1 MKFIFLIFLVTSF
14 TSCDRPKNPAVNVAC
29 SDADEK
35 AGKCTKQKG
44 LPDPAGTRQPADPEA
59 TRREAEATRKEAEAA
74 RQQEA
79 ERIRRCQV
87 SPSSA
92 ECQGESSGT
101 SEACRLNPSSTECLG
116 TSGITDRAGFERC
129 VADGTSTREDCL
141 RQYGGDT
148 SLQYSGS
155 YQYQQCL
162 QTYDESTCR
171 SRYGNSGLSGS
182 SAELSDC
189 LTRAYSESSRQECY
203 TTYGSG
209 SGLGGDSYQYRQC
222 IASDDSYSNRERCQR
237 LYGNGSGLGTS
248 ELERRCSRS
257 DYQDTSECIDY
268 LRRKRIECERQ
279 EARGYSSVEFDC
291 SDFISSGDPTT
302 RDSLS
307 SDHGSRYLLVHV
319 EKDEH
324 GHYALFI
331 DSIDQNVRN
340 IRIAYVAGSAFAGK
354 KGPVIRAKVQWEYNS
369 RTCVGKTTI
378 FSLKDYSNTKKLLTD
393 CGV

>member
-1 MKFIFLIFLVTSF
+1 MKSIFLILLVTSF
-14 TSCDRPKNPAVNVAC
+14 TSCDRPKNPAVNVSC

-44 LPDPAGTRQPADPEA
+44 LPDPAGTRPPADPEA
-59 TRREAEATRKEAEAA
+59 VRREAEATRKEAEAA
-74 RQQEA
+74 QQQEA

-92 ECQGESSGT
+92 ECQGASSGT

-116 TSGITDRAGFERC
+116 ISAITDRAGFERC
-129 VADGTSTREDCL
+129 VADGTSTREECL
-141 RQYGGDT
+141 RQNGGD
-148 SLQYSGS
+148 
-155 YQYQQCL
+155 
-162 QTYDESTCR
+162 
-171 SRYGNSGLSGS
+171 
-182 SAELSDC
+182 
-189 LTRAYSESSRQECY
+189 
-203 TTYGSG
+203 
-209 SGLGGDSYQYRQC
+209 SGLGGDTYQYRQC

-248 ELERRCSRS
+248 ELEWRCSRS

-268 LRRKRIECERQ
+268 LRRKRIECDRQ

-291 SDFISSGDPTT
+291 SDFISSGDRTT

-307 SDHGSRYLLVHV
+307 SDHGSRYLLIHV
-319 EKDEH
+319 EKDEN

-331 DSIDQNVRN
+331 DSIDQSVRN

-378 FSLKDYSNTKKLLTD
+378 FSLKDYSDTKKLLTD